1 MYPIENSGDLIKNKR
16 QQLLSRAMWVGVG
29 SNVFFLGL
37 TSLLTDIASEMVT
50 ATLPLYLLLTLRL
63 APLQFGLIDGINQGA
78 SVLVRIASGLIADRW
93 QRAKEVA
100 TAGYAFS
107 AFCRIGLLLVGRN
120 WLGISGV
127 VLLDRIG
134 KGIRTAPRDAMIAS
148 NTTPGQFATAFGVH
162 RAMDTAGA
170 MLGPLV
176 AAGLLYLAPGSYD
189 AVFIV
194 SFCFAVVG
202 VAVITLL
209 VEAPI
214 RRVPKTDSPPVTSK
228 VLGQLLS
235 RPNFRTLVLISSLLA
250 LTTLSDSFI
259 FLTLQSRFDL
269 SLSLFPLLYVGV
281 ALVYMLLAI
290 PMGRLADRLGRRQVF
305 LAGYVLLAGVYGLLL
320 LPGLPQALSLSV
332 LLLLGL
338 YYAATDGVL
347 TALASAILPGES
359 RTTGLAIMTT
369 GTGLAR
375 LLASLGYGALWTYLG
390 PHQALN
396 LFLLGL
402 SITVILAWPLLNRVE
417 RKSTETVQR
426 PLRTPDGVCMG
437 PFKVRCPGC
446 QCAEA
451 NAALA
456 RAIQSE
462 PQEADRTMAA
472 DHLGSGNEEENDA
485 GEQRQA

>member
-16 QQLLSRAMWVGVG
+16 RQLFSRAAWAGVG
-29 SNVFFLGL
+29 RNVYFLGL
-37 TSLLTDIASEMVT
+37 TSLLTDISSEMVT

-93 QRAKEVA
+93 RRAKEVA

-107 AFCRIGLLLVGRN
+107 AICRIGLLLVGRS

-134 KGIRTAPRDAMIAS
+134 KGIRTAPRDAMIAES
-148 NTTPGQFATAFGVH
+148 VSSEKLATAFGVH

-176 AAGLLYLAPGSYD
+176 AAGLLFLAPGSYD
-189 AVFIV
+189 VVFIV
-194 SFCFAVVG
+194 SFSFAIIG
-202 VAVITLL
+202 VAVIALL
-209 VEAPI
+209 VEKRDEAAAASN
-214 RRVPKTDSPPVTSK
+214 SPQLSSQIIS
-228 VLGQLLS
+228 QLLS
-235 RPNFRTLVLISSLLA
+235 QTNFRALVLISSALA

-259 FLTLQSRFDL
+259 FLTLQRKFDL
-269 SLSLFPLLYVGV
+269 SLSLFPLLYVGI
-281 ALVYMLLAI
+281 ALVYMVLAI
-290 PMGRLADRLGRRQVF
+290 PVGRLADRLGRRYVF
-305 LAGYVLLAGVYGLLL
+305 LAGYGLLAAAYGLLL
-320 LPGLPQALSLSV
+320 LPGLPQSWSLGV

-347 TALASAILPGES
+347 SALASAMLPEQW

-390 PHQALN
+390 PNQALSI
-396 LFLLGL
+396 FLIGL
-402 SITVILAWPLLNRVE
+402 ATTVLLAWIFLSRVE
-417 RKSTETVQR
+417 RKTDES
-426 PLRTPDGVCMG
+426 
-437 PFKVRCPGC
+437 
-446 QCAEA
+446 
-451 NAALA
+451 
-456 RAIQSE
+456 IQ
-462 PQEADRTMAA
+462 
-472 DHLGSGNEEENDA
+472 
-485 GEQRQA
+485 

>member
-16 QQLLSRAMWVGVG
+16 RQLFSREMWASVGT
-29 SNVFFLGL
+29 NVFFLGL
-37 TSLLTDIASEMVT
+37 TSLLTDISSEMVT
-50 ATLPLYLLLTLRL
+50 ATLPLYLLITLRM

-93 QRAKEVA
+93 RRAKEVA

-107 AFCRIGLLLVGRN
+107 AICRIGLLLVGRS

-134 KGIRTAPRDAMIAS
+134 KGIRTSPRDAMIAS
-148 NTTPGQFATAFGVH
+148 SVSSDRLGTAFGVH

-170 MLGPLV
+170 MLGPLI
-176 AAGLLYLAPGSYD
+176 AAGLLYLAPSSYD

-194 SFCFAVVG
+194 SFCFAIVG
-202 VAVITLL
+202 VAVIALL
-209 VEAPI
+209 VESPA
-214 RRVPKTDSPPVTSK
+214 TSPPAAESQLVASK
-228 VLGQLLS
+228 VVGQLLA
-235 RPNFRTLVLISSLLA
+235 RPDFRALVIISSLLA

-259 FLTLQSRFDL
+259 FLTLQRRFDL
-269 SLSLFPLLYVGV
+269 SLSLFPLLYVGI

-290 PMGRLADRLGRRQVF
+290 PTGRLADRLGRRQVF
-305 LAGYVLLAGVYGLLL
+305 LAGYGLLALVYGLLL
-320 LPGLPQALSLSV
+320 LPGLSQTWSLGV

-347 TALASAILPGES
+347 AALASAMLPEQW

-390 PHQALN
+390 PNQALR

-402 SITVILAWPLLNRVE
+402 SVTVLLAWIFLRRVE
-417 RKSTETVQR
+417 RKPDEPVQ
-426 PLRTPDGVCMG
+426 
-437 PFKVRCPGC
+437 
-446 QCAEA
+446 
-451 NAALA
+451 
-456 RAIQSE
+456 
-462 PQEADRTMAA
+462 
-472 DHLGSGNEEENDA
+472 
-485 GEQRQA
+485 

>member
-16 QQLLSRAMWVGVG
+16 KHLFSRAMWANVG

-37 TSLLTDIASEMVT
+37 TSLLTDISSEMVT
-50 ATLPLYLLLTLRL
+50 ATLPLYLLITLRL
-63 APLQFGLIDGINQGA
+63 APMQFGLIDGLNQGA

-93 QRAKEVA
+93 RRAKEVA
-100 TAGYAFS
+100 AAGYAFS
-107 AFCRIGLLLVGRN
+107 ALCRIGLLLVGRS

-134 KGIRTAPRDAMIAS
+134 KGIRTSPRDAMIAAS
-148 NTTPGQFATAFGVH
+148 VPSEKLATAFGVH

-176 AAGLLYLAPGSYD
+176 AAGLLALAPGSYD

-194 SFCFAVVG
+194 SFCFAIVG

-209 VEAPI
+209 VEAPSAN
-214 RRVPKTDSPPVTSK
+214 VSKADSPPVTSK
-228 VLGQLLS
+228 IVGQLLA
-235 RPNFRTLVLISSLLA
+235 RAPFRALVSISSLLA

-259 FLTLQSRFDL
+259 FLTLQRKFDL
-269 SLSLFPLLYVGV
+269 SLSLFPLLYVGI
-281 ALVYMLLAI
+281 ALIYMLLAI
-290 PMGRLADRLGRRQVF
+290 PTGRLADRWGRRRVF
-305 LAGYVLLAGVYGLLL
+305 LAGYGLLALVYGLLL
-320 LPGLPQALSLSV
+320 LPGLPQALSLGV
-332 LLLLGL
+332 LLLLGV

-347 TALASAILPGES
+347 AALASAILPEEW

-390 PHQALN
+390 PNQALS

-402 SITVILAWPLLNRVE
+402 SITVLLAWVFLSRVE
-417 RKSTETVQR
+417 RKA
-426 PLRTPDGVCMG
+426 D
-437 PFKVRCPGC
+437 
-446 QCAEA
+446 
-451 NAALA
+451 
-456 RAIQSE
+456 E
-462 PQEADRTMAA
+462 PIY
-472 DHLGSGNEEENDA
+472 
-485 GEQRQA
+485 

>member
-16 QQLLSRAMWVGVG
+16 KQLFSRAVLAGVG

-37 TSLLTDIASEMVT
+37 TSLLTDISSEMIT

-93 QRAKEVA
+93 HRAKEVA
-100 TAGYAFS
+100 ASGYAFS
-107 AFCRIGLLLVGRN
+107 AICRIGLLLVGRS

-134 KGIRTAPRDAMIAS
+134 KGIRTAPRDAMIAES
-148 NTTPGQFATAFGVH
+148 VPPETLGTAFGVH

-176 AAGLLYLAPGSYD
+176 AAGLLLLTPGSYD
-189 AVFIV
+189 VVFIV

-202 VAVITLL
+202 VAVIGLL
-209 VEAPI
+209 VESRAPAAG
-214 RRVPKTDSPPVTSK
+214 TAGPPPPSK
-228 VLGQLLS
+228 QVLRELLA
-235 RPNFRTLVLISSLLA
+235 RPDFRALVLISSGLA
-250 LTTLSDSFI
+250 LATLSDSFM
-259 FLTLQSRFDL
+259 FLTLQRRFEF

-290 PMGRLADRLGRRQVF
+290 PTGRLADRLGRRH
-305 LAGYVLLAGVYGLLL
+305 VLLGGYGLLALAYAVL
-320 LPGLPQALSLSV
+320 LVPGLPQPLGLSV

-347 TALASAILPGES
+347 AALASAMLPEQW
-359 RTTGLAIMTT
+359 RTTGLAVMTT

-375 LLASLGYGALWTYLG
+375 LVASLGYGALWTYLG
-390 PHQALN
+390 PNAALTI
-396 LFLLGL
+396 FLVGLGIIVL
-402 SITVILAWPLLNRVE
+402 LAWVFLSRVE
-417 RKSTETVQR
+417 RK
-426 PLRTPDGVCMG
+426 PDGT
-437 PFKVRCPGC
+437 
-446 QCAEA
+446 E
-451 NAALA
+451 
-456 RAIQSE
+456 
-462 PQEADRTMAA
+462 
-472 DHLGSGNEEENDA
+472 
-485 GEQRQA
+485 